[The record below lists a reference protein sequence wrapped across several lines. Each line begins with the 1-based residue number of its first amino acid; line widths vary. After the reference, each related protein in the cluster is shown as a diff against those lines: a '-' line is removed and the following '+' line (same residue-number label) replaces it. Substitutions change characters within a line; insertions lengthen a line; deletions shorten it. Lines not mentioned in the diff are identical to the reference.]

1 MKQEFI
7 IFGCKLTPSLKTSGF
22 DVYQIVDV
30 EETEN
35 IDGEKVKTGKTH
47 KSDKFIGYDMPL
59 EIAGKKIAHDLSLS
73 EAETSEVCELVSRYE
88 KASHMVV
95 NEIKKLLTENK

>member
-7 IFGCKLTPSLKTSGF
+7 IFGYKLIPSLKTSGF

-35 IDGEKVKTGKTH
+35 VDGKKVKTGKTH

-59 EIAGKKIAHDLSLS
+59 EIAGKRIAHDLSLS
-73 EAETSEVCELVSRYE
+73 DEDTLELCELVARYE
-88 KASHMVV
+88 KASNMVV
-95 NEIKKLLTENK
+95 NEIKKLLIQNK